1 MSRNPYTVQVTYTV
15 QVNRYRTV
23 SERLLSAIAAQSAAR
38 AAHDAARDAYDDR
51 RRNLI
56 LDGIPG
62 MAERCPSEVREA
74 ALARA
79 LEPQTRALRAAREQ
93 LRAADAELESARVQE
108 RAEREALRSLQLAH
122 AHAQ

>member
-1 MSRNPYTVQVTYTV
+1 MSNPYTVQVTYTV
-15 QVNRYRTV
+15 QINRYRTV

-62 MAERCPSEVREA
+62 MAERCPAEVREA

-79 LEPQTRALRAAREQ
+79 LEPETRAVRATREQ

-108 RAEREALRSLQLAH
+108 RAEREALRSFQLAH
-122 AHAQ
+122 AQAQ